1 MIESTLG
8 PSKPPGTEHREHKSL
23 VAASCQGNLGGQH
36 VGEVVLRLR
45 SEVIL
50 HRQSELTT
58 AYDKA
63 EGDERRAR
71 VAPAKCV
78 AKRTGRSG
86 PGSSRCAPL
95 QDNGGAPISVPMPR
109 PEHLSCC
116 GRGGALTKGVRVHG
130 AERQQRRGKHG
141 VEPRVDLAA
150 LHLRPNNNTSRRSAP
165 AACQIDP
172 RGHPTGQRRVRIWRS
187 SCRSGPPARYC
198 TWRTSPPSGQPAARA
213 THFVSARMW
222 RVSGGGGGGGQ
233 TASTAT
239 AAAERKRPHGRE
251 IPPPHAR
258 GCATRG
264 ECAVPHCSH
273 P

>member
-1 MIESTLG
+1 M
-8 PSKPPGTEHREHKSL
+8 
-23 VAASCQGNLGGQH
+23 
-36 VGEVVLRLR
+36 LRLR

-222 RVSGGGGGGGQ
+222 RVSGGGEGGGKRRRRQQQPPSGSAR
-233 TASTAT
+233 TAEKSL
-239 AAAERKRPHGRE
+239 RPTLAVA
-251 IPPPHAR
+251 PPAGSAPSRIAPTHN
-258 GCATRG
+258 
-264 ECAVPHCSH
+264 AVGSGGVRHTPGPAFRTSG